1 MAGKVKDITG
11 QRFGRLTVIR
21 FVEVKDRQAFFECVC
36 DCGNHTIVSGH
47 SLRRGHTKSC
57 GCLWKEYLHTSKCHN
72 RTHNMKN
79 TRIYN
84 IWQHMKARCRRVT
97 CKSYAD
103 YGERGI
109 TYCKEWEHFEPFYE
123 WAMANG
129 YNDELTIDRID
140 VNGIYEPSNCRWVT
154 RAVQNRNKRNTKYF
168 TIDGETKSIAEW
180 ADIYGVSV
188 NRVFSR
194 ISRGWDTL
202 DAIQRP
208 LRRSGNITKSA
219 HEERDAS

>member
-1 MAGKVKDITG
+1 
-11 QRFGRLTVIR
+11 
-21 FVEVKDRQAFFECVC
+21 
-36 DCGNHTIVSGH
+36 
-47 SLRRGHTKSC
+47 
-57 GCLWKEYLHTSKCHN
+57 
-72 RTHNMKN
+72 
-79 TRIYN
+79 
-84 IWQHMKARCRRVT
+84 MKARCRRVT
-97 CKSYAD
+97 CKSYQD

-129 YNDELTIDRID
+129 YNDKLTIDRID
-140 VNGIYEPSNCRWVT
+140 VNGIYEPSNCRWVS

-168 TIDGETKSIAEW
+168 TIDGETKPIAEW
-180 ADIYGVSV
+180 ADIYGISV

-208 LRRSGNITKSA
+208 LRRSVNAAKSTPM
-219 HEERDAS
+219 ERDAS